1 MTAARPRSEDAGRG
15 GTLSLTA
22 DDVAAA
28 VGGELVGDGATRV
41 EAVAPLDRA
50 GPNDLSFLA
59 SPKYVP
65 LFTSSA
71 AGVVL
76 VTRELSA
83 SKSDVRA
90 RVIVDQPH
98 EALLALIPKL
108 YSPPAYPPGID
119 PSARVGAGVTFGDG
133 VSIGANVVL
142 GSGVRIADRVWIG
155 ANVSVGDGVTVGS
168 GTRIHPNVTIYPGAS
183 IGERVVLHA
192 GCRIGSEGFG
202 FVYTEGAHRRLPHV
216 GRCRIEND
224 VEIGANCTIDRGSID
239 DTVIGAG
246 TKIDNLVHI
255 AHNVRVGR
263 LCLILAQ
270 VGIAGSARIE
280 DGCVVAG
287 QAGIAGH
294 TTVGK
299 GAKIAGQSAVFGE
312 VPPGE
317 SWSGYPARPHRE
329 ALRAQAAL
337 FKLPNLLKRIER
349 LLEQDDR
356 DS

>member
-1 MTAARPRSEDAGRG
+1 MTAARPRSEGLGRG
-15 GTLSLTA
+15 GALSLTA

-41 EAVAPLDRA
+41 ESVAPLDRA
-50 GPNDLSFLA
+50 GPTDLSFLA

-65 LFTSSA
+65 LFSRSSA
-71 AGVVL
+71 GIVL
-76 VTRELSA
+76 VTRELSESESA
-83 SKSDVRA
+83 VRA

-108 YSPPAYPPGID
+108 YAPPAYEPGID
-119 PSARVGAGVTFGDG
+119 PSARIGRGATFGDG
-133 VSIGANVVL
+133 VSIGANVVI
-142 GSGVRIADRVWIG
+142 GAGARIGDRVFIG
-155 ANVSVGDGVTVGS
+155 PQVTIGDGVSIGS
-168 GTRIHPNVTIYPGAS
+168 GTRIQPNVTVYPGAT
-183 IGERVVLHA
+183 IGERVQLHA

-202 FVYTEGAHRRLPHV
+202 FVFTEGMHRRLPHV
-216 GRCRIEND
+216 GRCIIEND

-255 AHNVRVGR
+255 AHNVRIGR

-270 VGIAGSARIE
+270 AGLAGSSRVE
-280 DGCVVAG
+280 DGCVIAG

-294 TTVGK
+294 KTIGK
-299 GAKIAGQSAVFGE
+299 GAKIAGQAGVFGD

-337 FKLPNLLKRIER
+337 FRLPSLLKRIER
-349 LLEQDDR
+349 LLGPDDR